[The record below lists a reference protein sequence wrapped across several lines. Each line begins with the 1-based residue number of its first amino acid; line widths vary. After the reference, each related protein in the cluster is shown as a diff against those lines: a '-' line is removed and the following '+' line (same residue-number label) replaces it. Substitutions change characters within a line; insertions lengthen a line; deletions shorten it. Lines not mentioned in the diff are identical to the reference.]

1 MPKGIAVVLGFC
13 RCWQSA
19 LLIDCVVQDIKRT
32 HNVVPFTT
40 NMARHL
46 AILCNNKHM
55 DVSYK
60 VTSML
65 FIAKAAL
72 R

>member
-1 MPKGIAVVLGFC
+1 
-13 RCWQSA
+13 
-19 LLIDCVVQDIKRT
+19 
-32 HNVVPFTT
+32 
-40 NMARHL
+40 
-46 AILCNNKHM
+46 LCNNKHV
-55 DVSYK
+55 DASYK